1 MACSPEHAKDK
12 LVPWAGAAARLA
24 QRVQRIRFSDSD
36 QARDG
41 APWLYGDG
49 LLSTVLSLCG
59 DLPRATTDPGGEL
72 LERTHAPEAGR
83 VYCFLPLP
91 ISAGNLSVSVN
102 GLFELSANRRDL
114 WWTTQNDMTGDGRRR
129 AQWNAV
135 LLADVVAP
143 SFGRLLLE
151 FSRLLTSEK
160 DPSAVGTSSPQPV
173 SRAPTTYQLAHLFSL
188 WPSGV
193 PSEPWTTV
201 VVRLFSLLRDVAV
214 LYTPLSAPSEVQRWR
229 AIRASLSSVLAGEKP
244 CVPLDFRGA
253 PVLEAHAA
261 GEGCWVSPA
270 DAVVA
275 LAPALDIFGTHGN
288 ARAIFGPEHAPE
300 PAGATP
306 RSQAS
311 VGSASPP
318 DSNSPALVVPVGSAA
333 ASEVPSAVQ
342 AAAAMAQQA
351 LSSLSTWAA
360 FGVASAAVR
369 SAPAVVTKEAPPP
382 APKAPPAL
390 DAPPRTL
397 ELARVPAPLTFADE
411 PPSATVMAALTSC
424 GVPVVAVPPSLRSML
439 LSSRVSTFEV
449 SPGFVRAFFRLA
461 DPVAIGLFGSQ
472 EAAASASVR
481 RALPCLASAPTTA
494 ELLRYALSDL
504 DLRNGTG
511 PAGGTRDCHGLP
523 LLTSSTGA
531 LLPLLAA
538 SQSGQGS
545 ETASAAEQIAWLT
558 RAGVFLLQTPIE
570 WALWSTCAPHRVLVS
585 PSAAASPA
593 TTVILSEDSVQL
605 LRSDAVQR
613 ALNVRIMKPELL
625 GALCELALPAG
636 WLGRAHVA
644 WQVATDAPPTVRW
657 IASLW
662 QYLDAASPRLEC
674 LSESFPWPIV
684 PAFREQQSTDS
695 DGSANV
701 SRSPAMLRYLLTP
714 STTASLL
721 DGSSLSPSVR
731 QALSAAGVF
740 FLDLATVNGI
750 EASTED
756 GGPRTVPPGLLSRTF
771 AQQGTGRGLVIALRN
786 AVARMA
792 QTPASSQGGLP
803 PDYEGDLKSFLPRL
817 FCDAPPHVR
826 DELRRLLS
834 DGLAPEG
841 AALARNK
848 GGSGGGAWHWRT
860 GEALTDLD
868 ILTLKSLPIYEV
880 FDGGPGS
887 DPRPRVFADF
897 LEPLVLPPA
906 GVPVSLLTRAFLRLS
921 PDDVLL
927 ARACGA
933 TSIDEVMFY
942 ESFVLPVLGTMST
955 AVRDVAVEALL
966 TNMERIDAATRA
978 AAAAAEATLAVA
990 TTSRDS
996 RAAAAATAALQRAV
1010 SLSSV
1015 LRLAAFVPDGR
1026 GVLKRASELY
1036 DPSVPELREL
1046 LGSSDAFPS
1055 AAWDVHG
1062 GAAPATGKVVSLRT
1076 VDVLAAL
1083 RRLGLQCRLSRAAL
1097 LQAARTLD
1105 AQAGSSEPGLALRAQ
1120 HLLRLVNDLAIDA
1133 PWGRGLPAAAPGVSS
1148 ESAESADAVPIVD
1161 IDPAVDASFMAA
1173 MKTLAWMPTL
1183 GAAPHPLLPWRA
1195 QNARLL
1201 LPPTLVR
1208 PPDAAWLCSCEFGLL
1223 DGSLQNAAV
1232 RQWFGWEAPAAGAA
1246 AGTASN
1252 FRVAPAAV
1260 LIAPQV
1266 VARQLVAI
1274 ASKCAAMPPGDA
1286 ARTLGVFVPPLYTHL
1301 VDGLKADRA
1310 APADA
1315 ENVNRAEASAVAR
1328 LLRDVPWV
1336 FVGDRFVASSRVAL
1350 RCPAHAHPI
1359 LHALPPELVPLLPML
1374 RLLGVRE
1381 AFSLGDLAAALR
1393 ELPRGQALPAELL
1406 AFAAA
1411 TVDLLGAEP
1420 AERDVA
1426 GSERAPAAAPDAAV
1440 AYVPSDELARGSV
1453 WWREAVAAAG
1463 VVFIPDAG
1471 GVMRPSTELIV
1482 NDAPWLPRAAVAVHA
1497 SRFIHRS
1504 VHAKQALNV
1513 GAQSLRALVLREQ
1526 AGATT
1531 LPFPGAAMV
1540 GAVLE
1545 RHSEWQ
1551 HIFSDVF
1558 EVAEFLGC
1566 ASLSVVWDAHSYP
1579 GSSLLHPSLAALQ
1592 GPALLFALH
1601 GVALSPEQLL
1611 ALTNPTR
1618 VWTDAPLAGPP
1629 VRGPAALG
1637 PGLLSAFHVT
1647 DCMQVLTPT
1656 QLLLA
1661 DPARAFFPTGEGRG
1675 AAAAQPQALS
1685 SFDGVCKGFPLATAT
1700 GGGAGVQER
1709 LRDRF
1714 PDQLAPFAAV
1724 EQTLT
1729 SFKGTIIRLPL
1740 RTAATAWDHREAGA
1754 ATPSS
1759 SLIPGAATVFAVAA
1773 AAADEPNAAG
1783 GAPLA
1788 RGTPALPGP
1797 RTFDVD
1803 DARAADRASSRTVD
1817 GLVRVAG
1824 SAAAAALGGHWPPGG
1839 DALDDDPV
1847 AGRASLL
1854 LRGTAAL
1861 VQPSLLFSLSV
1872 DQVALWLLP
1881 ARPPSAAAAAPPDA
1895 GDVPAKLAGAGAD
1908 ARQPPVLLVSAQ
1920 LRDAA
1925 THRATR
1931 RKLARDLEWK
1941 KPKVRRVC
1949 PSHSQACLPPI
1960 SHPPRSP
1967 AALLALHPRP
1977 REHGARDRGGGALLR
1992 GRRSPAATAAAR
2004 VPARAATRVLHRP
2017 LPRPQRA
2024 RLQPPVRL
2032 GAQQSRPRLRRQR
2045 AAGVR
2050 GSPGGAVC
2058 APPATG

>member
-36 QARDG
+36 RDPAHDG

-59 DLPRATTDPGGEL
+59 DLPRATVDSGGEL

-91 ISAGNLSVSVN
+91 ISAGSLSVSVN

-160 DPSAVGTSSPQPV
+160 DPTAVGTSSPQPV
-173 SRAPTTYQLAHLFSL
+173 SRAPSTYQLAHLFSL
-188 WPSGV
+188 WPSDV

-201 VVRLFSLLRDVAV
+201 VVRLFLLLRDVAV

-229 AIRASLSSVLAGEKP
+229 AIRASLSGVLAGEKP
-244 CVPLDFRGA
+244 CVPLDFRGVPA
-253 PVLEAHAA
+253 LEARAA

-275 LAPALDIFGTHGN
+275 LAPELDVFGTHGN
-288 ARAIFGPEHAPE
+288 ARAIFGPEHALE
-300 PAGATP
+300 PTGATA

-311 VGSASPP
+311 VGAASSP
-318 DSNSPALVVPVGSAA
+318 DCNPPALVAPGGSAA

-360 FGVASAAVR
+360 FGVASTAIR
-369 SAPAVVTKEAPPP
+369 PAPAVVAKEAPP
-382 APKAPPAL
+382 ASKALPAL
-390 DAPPRTL
+390 DAPPRAS
-397 ELARVPAPLTFADE
+397 ELVRVPLPLNFADA

-424 GVPVVAVPPSLRSML
+424 GVPVVAVPPSMRSML
-439 LSSRVSTFEV
+439 LSSRVSSFEV
-449 SPGFVRAFFRLA
+449 SPSFIRAFFRLA
-461 DPVAIGLFGSQ
+461 DPVAMGLFGSR
-472 EAAASASVR
+472 EATASAAESVR

-504 DLRNGTG
+504 DLRHGT
-511 PAGGTRDCHGLP
+511 AGGTDDCHGLP

-538 SQSGQGS
+538 SRSSQGS
-545 ETASAAEQIAWLT
+545 ETAGAAEQITWLT
-558 RAGVFLLQTPIE
+558 RAGVFVLQTPIE

-585 PSAAASPA
+585 PRAAASPA
-593 TTVILSEDSVQL
+593 TTVIMSEDSVQL

-613 ALNVRIMKPELL
+613 DLNVRVMRPELL
-625 GALCELALPAG
+625 GTLCELALPAG
-636 WLGRAHVA
+636 WLGRGHVA
-644 WQVATDAPPTVRW
+644 WYGSTDGPPTQRW

-674 LSESFPWPIV
+674 LSEFFPWPIV
-684 PAFREQQSTDS
+684 PAFREQQSTA
-695 DGSANV
+695 GSA
-701 SRSPAMLRYLLTP
+701 SAPSSPAVLRYLLTP
-714 STTASLL
+714 TKTASLM
-721 DGSSLSPSVR
+721 DGSSLSLGVR

-740 FLDLATVNGI
+740 FLDLTTANGI
-750 EASTED
+750 ETGTED
-756 GGPRTVPPGLLSRTF
+756 AGGVADTRTVPPGLLSRTF
-771 AQQGTGRGLVIALRN
+771 AQPGTGRGLVIALRN

-792 QTPASSQGGLP
+792 QTPASSQGGQP
-803 PDYEGDLKSFLPRL
+803 ADNEGGDLKSFLPRL

-826 DELRRLLS
+826 DELRRLIS

-841 AALARNK
+841 SALARNK
-848 GGSGGGAWHWRT
+848 GGLGGGAWHWRS
-860 GEALTDLD
+860 GEALSDLD
-868 ILTLKSLPIYEV
+868 ILTLKSLPIFEV
-880 FDGGPGS
+880 FDGGPASGS
-887 DPRPRVFADF
+887 SAPRPRVFADF

-906 GVPVSLLTRAFLRLS
+906 GVPVPLLTRAFLRLG
-921 PDDVLL
+921 PDDVQL

-933 TSIDEVMFY
+933 TSIDEVAFY
-942 ESFVLPVLGTMST
+942 ETFVLPVLGTMP
-955 AVRDVAVEALL
+955 ADVRDVAVEALL
-966 TNMERIDAATRA
+966 TSMERIDAATRA

-990 TTSRDS
+990 TASRDS
-996 RAAAAATAALQRAV
+996 RAAAAATVALQRAV
-1010 SLSSV
+1010 SMSSV

-1026 GVLKRASELY
+1026 GVLKRPSELY

-1046 LGSSDAFPS
+1046 LDSSDAFPS

-1105 AQAGSSEPGLALRAQ
+1105 AQADSAEPGLMLRAQ

-1133 PWGRGLPAAAPGVSS
+1133 PRGRAVLPAAPGASS
-1148 ESAESADAVPIVD
+1148 EPAVSTAVAEPVVD
-1161 IDPAVDASFMAA
+1161 VVDPAVDASFMAA
-1173 MKTLAWMPTL
+1173 MKALAWMPTL
-1183 GAAPHPLLPWRA
+1183 GAAPHPLLPWLLLPWRA

-1246 AGTASN
+1246 ASHSRGVPAAML
-1252 FRVAPAAV
+1252 VAP
-1260 LIAPQV
+1260 LV
-1266 VARQLVAI
+1266 VARQLIAI
-1274 ASKCAAMPPGDA
+1274 ASKCAAMPPGDV
-1286 ARTLGVFVPPLYTHL
+1286 ARALGVFVPPLYAHL
-1301 VDGLKADRA
+1301 VDGLKADRS
-1310 APADA
+1310 APADT
-1315 ENVNRAEASAVAR
+1315 ENANRADASAVAR
-1328 LLRDVPWV
+1328 LLKDVPWV

-1359 LHALPPELVPLLPML
+1359 LHALPTELVPLLPVL

-1381 AFSLGDLAAALR
+1381 AFSLGDLAVALR

-1420 AERDVA
+1420 AERDIA
-1426 GSERAPAAAPDAAV
+1426 GSERTPAAALDAAI

-1463 VVFIPDAG
+1463 VVFVPDAG
-1471 GVMRPSTELIV
+1471 GAMRPSTELIV

-1566 ASLSVVWDAHSYP
+1566 AALSVVWDAHTYP

-1637 PGLLSAFHVT
+1637 PGLLAAFHIT
-1647 DCMQVLTPT
+1647 DCVQVLTPT

-1675 AAAAQPQALS
+1675 GAAAQPQALS
-1685 SFDGVCKGFPLATAT
+1685 SFDGVCKGFPLATASAE
-1700 GGGAGVQER
+1700 GAGVQER

-1724 EQTLT
+1724 EQTLA

-1740 RTAATAWDHREAGA
+1740 RTAATAWDDHRESGA
-1754 ATPSS
+1754 AASP
-1759 SLIPGAATVFAVAA
+1759 SLIPGAATVFAAA
-1773 AAADEPNAAG
+1773 AAAAEEQLDAAG
-1783 GAPLA
+1783 GGGGGAA
-1788 RGTPALPGP
+1788 RGGAPALPGP
-1797 RTFDVD
+1797 RMFDVD
-1803 DARAADRASSRTVD
+1803 DARAADRASSRLVD
-1817 GLVRVAG
+1817 GLVRVSG
-1824 SAAAAALGGHWPPGG
+1824 SAAAGLGGHWPGG
-1839 DALDDDPV
+1839 GSGAVPPSDDPV
-1847 AGRASLL
+1847 ARRASLL

-1881 ARPPSAAAAAPPDA
+1881 ARPPSAAAAGTTPPDA
-1895 GDVPAKLAGAGAD
+1895 DDVPAKQLAAAGAD
-1908 ARQPPVLLVSAQ
+1908 ARHPSSTPLSPVLLVSAR

-1925 THRATR
+1925 THKAAR
-1931 RKLARDLEWK
+1931 RKLARDSEWK
-1941 KPKVRRVC
+1941 KPKVR
-1949 PSHSQACLPPI
+1949 
-1960 SHPPRSP
+1960 
-1967 AALLALHPRP
+1967 
-1977 REHGARDRGGGALLR
+1977 E
-1992 GRRSPAATAAAR
+1992 
-2004 VPARAATRVLHRP
+2004 
-2017 LPRPQRA
+2017 
-2024 RLQPPVRL
+2024 
-2032 GAQQSRPRLRRQR
+2032 
-2045 AAGVR
+2045 
-2050 GSPGGAVC
+2050 
-2058 APPATG
+2058 